1 MGYPFFVGD
10 GHYLYFRTPFF
21 RPLDT
26 RPPVPDQTT
35 QPHPLFRPR
44 ASTTSLPPGSAMSH
58 SQAESLASPPT
69 AAAPPQPEILR
80 GWIKT
85 AKDALLVFEATRVGI
100 VPRVTRRFH
109 ELEKRSIIQSGAIL
123 VFTEEES
130 GIKRWTDPYLWSASR
145 MQGNFLV
152 STPSLSANNPWIHS
166 PCHPRCIVNA
176 RTSRHSRRALHT
188 AVRRWL
194 PLHQVRNRETQS
206 SNTTYSVAGTRAS
219 ASNTTG

>member
-1 MGYPFFVGD
+1 
-10 GHYLYFRTPFF
+10 
-21 RPLDT
+21 
-26 RPPVPDQTT
+26 
-35 QPHPLFRPR
+35 
-44 ASTTSLPPGSAMSH
+44 MSH

-69 AAAPPQPEILR
+69 AAAPPQPDILR

-152 STPSLSANNPWIHS
+152 STPSLSVKNPSIHS
-166 PCHPRCIVNA
+166 
-176 RTSRHSRRALHT
+176 T
-188 AVRRWL
+188 AIPDV
-194 PLHQVRNRETQS
+194 S
-206 SNTTYSVAGTRAS
+206 
-219 ASNTTG
+219 